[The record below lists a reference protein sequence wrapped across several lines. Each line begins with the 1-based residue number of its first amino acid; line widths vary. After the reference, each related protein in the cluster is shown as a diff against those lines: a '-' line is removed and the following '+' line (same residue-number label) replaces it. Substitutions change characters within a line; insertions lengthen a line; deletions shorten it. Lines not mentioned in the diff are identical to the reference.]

1 MSSDENKLN
10 GMSLGLIPQL
20 KDDGS
25 NWWDFFRRLEET
37 LTMGGFADTMQQSKE
52 PYCPSPP
59 VNLLENGTEA
69 QQTAQLARHAD
80 YTLAKAEYNRTF
92 PIWAEKQGR
101 ACMAIRSKCEYNNYQ
116 KVKSKTR
123 VYQMLDVLRAG
134 REKGSGK
141 LMELTTRFYAL
152 HLADCKSIADFSGQL
167 LQINHELQDLHPSTA
182 FSEVQLVLRFLQGL
196 GSTYDIFITTL
207 TQSAALITSADTPA
221 ISFDSVVQK
230 AYNEEKRQ
238 SSSIT
243 GAGTALVAHSR
254 PSGTVDH
261 CTHCNKDRHT
271 EAKCFLKHPYL
282 KKEFDDKRKARDKK
296 RKRTSGGRGDFK
308 KPKSSSSSSSSE
320 QITDISD
327 TGALTVSCIAIDTFV
342 SGNITSIPTD
352 NQAFSASA
360 SAGLLQNEWIADTGC
375 TNHCTGVLANFSDL
389 RKGQYGTC
397 GGIGGSVRFEGIGTV
412 EIPIPGPGGRP
423 TLLRLTDVKYC
434 PSMGPFNL
442 ISVSQIFKGKKA
454 RPILTEEAIYWT
466 VGKVKINAS
475 AKHGL
480 WLLDQAK

>member
-1 MSSDENKLN
+1 
-10 GMSLGLIPQL
+10 
-20 KDDGS
+20 
-25 NWWDFFRRLEET
+25 
-37 LTMGGFADTMQQSKE
+37 MGGVADTIQQAKE
-52 PYCPSPP
+52 PYCPPP
-59 VNLLENGTEA
+59 PADLLDGATEA
-69 QQTAQLARHAD
+69 QRAAHLARHAD
-80 YTLAKAEYNRTF
+80 YALLKAEYNRAL
-92 PIWAEKQGR
+92 PIWTEKQGR

-123 VYQMLDVLRAG
+123 VYRMLDVLRAG

-141 LMELTTRFYAL
+141 LMELMTRFYAL
-152 HLADCKSIADFSGQL
+152 HLGDCKSIADFSGQL
-167 LQINHELQDLHPSTA
+167 SQINHELQDLHPSTA

-196 GSTYDIFITTL
+196 GSAYDIFITTL
-207 TQSAALITSADTPA
+207 TQSAALIASADTPA
-221 ISFDSVVQK
+221 ITFDTVVQK

-243 GAGTALVAHSR
+243 GAGTALVAHSSSR
-254 PSGTVDH
+254 PSGAVDH
-261 CTHCNKDRHT
+261 CTYCNKDRHT
-271 EAKCFLKHPYL
+271 EAKCFLKHPHL

-308 KPKSSSSSSSSE
+308 KSKASSLPE
-320 QITDISD
+320 QTTDTTD
-327 TGALTVSCIAIDTFV
+327 TGALMVHCVAIDNFV
-342 SGNITSIPTD
+342 SGNIAPVPTD
-352 NQAFSASA
+352 DQAFSAPPCS
-360 SAGLLQNEWIADTGC
+360 LQNEWIVDTGC
-375 TNHCTGVLANFSDL
+375 TNHATGVLANFSEL

-454 RPILTEEAIYWT
+454 RPVLTEEAIYWT